1 MGKRLPLKRDVLALL
16 AREDRPMHTHELAE
30 KLDVPASMMIG
41 FERLLDDLAY
51 DGTVVPRPG
60 NKITLRQE
68 KHRRDR
74 PGVTRV
80 EDRSEASGQG
90 SDKPRKGIPI
100 LIPSPRAEQRS
111 AEQRATVPQP
121 KGPKNQAQRGDV
133 RIGTLSV
140 NARGFGFVSS
150 PDHPGEDAFIPEE
163 GIGGAMQGDT
173 VEIELVAKSAR
184 GLEGAIIKIVSRG
197 LKRVAG
203 VLRRKGR
210 STWLEPDDTR
220 VRGPIDLT
228 SDVDT
233 RGPEG
238 NSGNDGDAVIVRV
251 TRWPDFAGEN
261 PVGQIEAVLGRPG
274 DLKVEAAKILAMAQI
289 EEVHSEEAVAEAEAY
304 GVEVPKEMLEG
315 RTDLTHYPLPTIDP
329 EDARDHD
336 DAVWVERTQDGGFH
350 AIIAIADVSSY
361 VKPGTKI
368 DEEAQARG
376 CSVYLPERAIPM
388 LPRALSSNLCSLLPD
403 VIRLCLAVDV
413 TLDAGG
419 KVLESKLI
427 RGFMKSQAKL
437 TYGGVARALGFSE
450 IPPAQPKAE
459 EMKDGLR
466 VAYELSQLLRAK
478 RRKRGALDFEL
489 PEPKIVM
496 GPDGLPTDVQKR
508 TQDPGMKKAYELIEE
523 LMLLANELVAELMTE
538 KQVPAIYRV
547 HLPPD
552 EQKLG
557 RLAAMCE
564 VLGVTFDVE
573 ATKDP
578 RTLQTLLA
586 SFAGHKLSSVLN
598 SLLLRSMK
606 QATYEPQNMGHFGL
620 ASKAY
625 LHFTSPIRRYPDL
638 VVHRGMHQY
647 LLRQRI
653 DRSDAARE
661 ALAKAALDA
670 SVAERRSME
679 VERGVTDLYR
689 AYVMKDRIG
698 ERMTGILTAVVG
710 SGVFVAIGS
719 PFIDVLVRL
728 ADLGAGEYQPD
739 DNGLRVVASRSGDAI
754 SLGDEMMV
762 EITEVSLIRR
772 TIYARRLGG
781 ESTSAGEAR
790 GARKGATERGGAPSR
805 GRNHGRGAPKGGR
818 GRGHNADAK
827 PFKAKAAGGKDDKQ
841 KRVVDKRVE
850 KEQRRAK
857 KKQKRR

>member
-1 MGKRLPLKRDVLALL
+1 MGKRLPLKRDILALL

-74 PGVTRV
+74 PGTSRA
-80 EDRSEASGQG
+80 EDRSEASEGG
-90 SDKPRKGIPI
+90 SAKPKKGIPI
-100 LIPSPRAEQRS
+100 LIPSPRAERY
-111 AEQRATVPQP
+111 EP
-121 KGPKNQAQRGDV
+121 KGPKSQAQRGDV

-150 PDHPGEDAFIPEE
+150 PNHPGEDAFIPEE

-197 LKRVAG
+197 LTRVAG

-261 PVGQIEAVLGRPG
+261 PVGRIEAVLGRPG

-361 VKPGTKI
+361 VRPGTKI

-450 IPPAQPKAE
+450 LPPVQPKAE

-564 VLGVTFDVE
+564 VLGVSFDVE

-647 LLRQRI
+647 LLHQRI

-698 ERMTGILTAVVG
+698 EQMSGILTAVVG

-719 PFIDVLVRL
+719 PFIDVLIRL

-739 DNGLRVVASRSGDAI
+739 DDGLRVVASRSGDAI

-772 TIYARRLGG
+772 TIYARRLGAPAA
-781 ESTSAGEAR
+781 SAR
-790 GARKGATERGGAPSR
+790 GDQPRSVGDRGRGAGGRGNARGGVPSR
-805 GRNHGRGAPKGGR
+805 GKKGSR
-818 GRGHNADAK
+818 GRGLLADNK
-827 PFKAKAAGGKDDKQ
+827 PGQAPKTAKQ
-841 KRVVDKRVE
+841 KKLIDKRVA
-850 KEQRRAK
+850 KEERRAK
-857 KKQKRR
+857 KKHKRR